1 MHLQNLITIAHNSQI
16 LLNVFLKF
24 SIVEKYFAYLVKST
38 SETSQNLFK
47 CQFHNTLTAGTEVYM
62 FNIAR
67 G

>member
-16 LLNVFLKF
+16 LLYIFFKF
-24 SIVEKYFAYLVKST
+24 SFVEKYFANQVKST

-47 CQFHNTLTAGTEVYM
+47 CQFHNTLTAGTDVYM